1 MPTDA
6 EDRDPDWRKLL
17 ARLGFVCGVAALLAV
32 LLGAINGESFNP
44 RVLLMVIV
52 VQPLNAAALGLLG
65 WRLSVLSRGSVPV
78 WSGVKATALAG
89 SLLYVIPSR
98 LSEFVKPVYLSAH
111 CGIGLLQGV
120 ALVAVERL
128 LDALVVTAILL
139 AALTQLST
147 QASPHTLYVWIGMS
161 IFGMAACA
169 LLIRYPTLFNCM
181 IAWLPGHR
189 LRSAAERL
197 LTEIRLTIAPHI
209 LAAAAL
215 ISVVIWLVSFGM
227 VYLLLLGASV
237 PLNMAAVAWVFLAG
251 ALGLTIGIA
260 PGGLGTFETAI
271 VVALKYHNV
280 GTAEAINLALLIRLA
295 NLGIVP
301 LIAIWAIAAD
311 KTGLAELV
319 CAARSLRK
327 RRAGP

>member
-6 EDRDPDWRKLL
+6 EDRDPGRRKLL
-17 ARLGFVCGVAALLAV
+17 VRLGFVCSVAALLAV
-32 LLGAINGESFNP
+32 LSGTINGESFNP
-44 RVLLMVIV
+44 RMLLMVIV

-65 WRLSVLSRGSVPV
+65 WRLSILSRGSVPV

-89 SLLYVIPSR
+89 SLLYVTPSR
-98 LSEFVKPVYLSAH
+98 LSEFVKPIYLSVY
-111 CGIGLLQGV
+111 CGVGLLQGV

-139 AALTQLST
+139 AALTLLST
-147 QASPHTLYVWIGMS
+147 QTSPHTLYVWVGMS

-169 LLIRYPTLFNCM
+169 LLIRYPTLFNRM

-189 LRSAAERL
+189 IRSAAARL

-209 LAAAAL
+209 LPVAAL

-237 PLNMAAVAWVFLAG
+237 PLNMAAVVWVFLAG
-251 ALGLTIGIA
+251 TLGLTIGIA
-260 PGGLGTFETAI
+260 PGGLGTFEAGI
-271 VVALKYHNV
+271 VVALKYHGV
-280 GTAEAINLALLIRLA
+280 STAEAINFAVLIRVA
-295 NLGIVP
+295 NMGIVP
-301 LIAIWAIAAD
+301 LIAIWAVAAD
-311 KTGLAELV
+311 KIGLAELV
-319 CAARSLRK
+319 GAARSLRK
-327 RRAGP
+327 RRADP